1 MFQWGKGMRGVIR
14 IRAMLAIAAGGLAL
28 ALAGCGSNEPQPS
41 PSAAAQPS
49 PVAPP
54 GITLSE
60 ARIQLPLVSGR
71 PGAAYFTVS
80 QANGAPRKVTGVS
93 IEMAGR
99 AEMHQ
104 TKGGTMASV
113 EVVEIGAGKTVKFAP
128 GGYHVMLFD
137 LDPRLRFAKDVELTL
152 TFDGGG
158 KASAR
163 APVTTM
169 AGQME
174 MAH

>member
-1 MFQWGKGMRGVIR
+1 MREVIR
-14 IRAMLAIAAGGLAL
+14 IRALLVSVVGGLALAL

-41 PSAAAQPS
+41 PSDAAQPS
-49 PVAPP
+49 PEAPP
-54 GITLSE
+54 GITLSD

-80 QANGAPRKVTGVS
+80 QANGAPRKVVGVAV
-93 IEMAGR
+93 EMAGR

-104 TKGGTMASV
+104 TKGGSMAPVGEV
-113 EVVEIGAGKTVKFAP
+113 EVGPGKTVQFAP
-128 GGYHVMLFD
+128 GGYHVMLLD
-137 LDPRLRFAKDVELTL
+137 LDPKLRFSKDVTLTV

-158 KASAR
+158 KAVAR

-169 AGQME
+169 AEQME
-174 MAH
+174 MEH

>member
-1 MFQWGKGMRGVIR
+1 MRAKV
-14 IRAMLAIAAGGLAL
+14 MLAIVAVGWTL
-28 ALAGCGSNEPQPS
+28 ALAGCGSNEAQPS
-41 PSAAAQPS
+41 PSVVAQPA
-49 PVAPP
+49 PDAPP

-80 QANGAPRKVTGVS
+80 QANGAPRKVVGVAV
-93 IEMAGR
+93 EMAGR
-99 AEMHQ
+99 AEMHR
-104 TKGGTMASV
+104 TTGGAMVPVS
-113 EVVEIGAGKTVKFAP
+113 EVEIGAGKTIAFAP

-137 LDPRLRFAKDVELTL
+137 LDPKLRFAKNVELSL
-152 TFDGGG
+152 TFDGGD

-169 AGQME
+169 QEAME